1 MMKCNDLRNDSWAAN
16 DTFSFVTRTLG
27 QIWNVLSG
35 NGARTCTLPGGF
47 RGTCFVLTLLQESRR
62 HYVTMCAVCSLVNP
76 FYLVNRTTF
85 IVVTCTLQYC
95 NMQQFESS
103 FSNINV
109 YPPPGLHDT
118 SFNNLQISWHLW
130 NLNNFGNLRIS
141 WHVLVFPSIPKHSKA
156 IFRRFWHS
164 ISGHTAA
171 SVGGATCPWNHRLA
185 ARAQGGDSR
194 ETYRRSRTVPNS
206 SEQFRTY
213 QRSDDMGS
221 DMVRMVRKYEKDWE
235 SA

>member
-1 MMKCNDLRNDSWAAN
+1 M
-16 DTFSFVTRTLG
+16 
-27 QIWNVLSG
+27 
-35 NGARTCTLPGGF
+35 
-47 RGTCFVLTLLQESRR
+47 
-62 HYVTMCAVCSLVNP
+62 
-76 FYLVNRTTF
+76 YLE
-85 IVVTCTLQYC
+85 YC

-130 NLNNFGNLRIS
+130 HLNNFGNLRIS
-141 WHVLVFPSIPKHSKA
+141 SHVLVFPSIPQHSKA

-194 ETYRRSRTVPNS
+194 ETY
-206 SEQFRTY
+206 
-213 QRSDDMGS
+213 QRSADMVS
-221 DMVRMVRKYEKDWE
+221 DMVRMVRKYEKVNKGSKSTLHNFLTLPKKARKHWL
-235 SA
+235 